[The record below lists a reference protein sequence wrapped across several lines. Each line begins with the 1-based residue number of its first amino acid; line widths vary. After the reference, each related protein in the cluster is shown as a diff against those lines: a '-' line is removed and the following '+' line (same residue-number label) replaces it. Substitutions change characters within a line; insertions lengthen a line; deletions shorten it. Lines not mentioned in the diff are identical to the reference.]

1 MFNDTEIKILSSSD
15 SSSII
20 KTEYADV
27 QPFSKNYSFED
38 GFNFETTK
46 RAFLDKDSIVNEK
59 NYVLISNEK
68 YKVIE
73 IKSWDTYIGAFLYKC
88 KRQVI

>member
-1 MFNDTEIKILSSSD
+1 MFNDTEIKMLSNSD

-20 KTEYADV
+20 KTEYVDV

-38 GFNFETTK
+38 GFNIETTK
-46 RAFLDKDSIVNEK
+46 RAFLDKESIINE
-59 NYVLISNEK
+59 NSYLLIENEK

-73 IKSWDTYIGAFLYKC
+73 IKTWDTYIEAFLYKC
-88 KRQVI
+88 KRQV